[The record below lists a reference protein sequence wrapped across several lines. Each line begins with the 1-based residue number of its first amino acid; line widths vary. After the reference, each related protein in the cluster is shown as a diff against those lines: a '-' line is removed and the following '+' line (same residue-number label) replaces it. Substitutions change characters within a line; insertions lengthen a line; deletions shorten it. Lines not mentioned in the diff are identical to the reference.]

1 LGYQIRHH
9 KSEGPISNLVAA
21 LPRSGCTIGRK
32 ARGVNDWGDICGL
45 ISLTVG
51 IKQEK
56 GAMQMELFLILG
68 AGRFGSL
75 AVQRLLAR
83 KKVSRLVVVDRDAH
97 VLEKL
102 REKPIETVEQDAI
115 DFLVHYPGFG
125 SEWIVPAIPVHV
137 AFAWLCRQLAR
148 EGVVTQLAVPSIL
161 EQMVPN
167 SLRAKTGALYASFAT
182 FRCPDDCDESNESCT
197 VTGEVRE
204 ANLFDVVRNIEVEG
218 YVTQVA
224 RSHQLAPGVG
234 GYQLSMLWRLL
245 EEARSTEKD
254 ILVATACRCHGV
266 LNALHW
272 ERRRGLRNVH

>member
-1 LGYQIRHH
+1 M
-9 KSEGPISNLVAA
+9 PIPQVYGS
-21 LPRSGCTIGRK
+21 
-32 ARGVNDWGDICGL
+32 
-45 ISLTVG
+45 ISPTLG

-56 GAMQMELFLILG
+56 GAMQMESFWILG
-68 AGRFGSL
+68 AGRFGTL
-75 AVQRLLAR
+75 AVQRILAR
-83 KKVSRLVVVDRDAH
+83 KKVPRLVVVDRDGH

-102 REKPIETVEQDAI
+102 RDKSVETVEQDAI
-115 DFLVHYPGFG
+115 DFLFHYPGLG

-148 EGVVTQLAVPSIL
+148 EGVVTQLAAPSIL
-161 EQMVPN
+161 EQKVPN

-182 FRCPDDCDESNESCT
+182 FRCPDDCDEPEESCT

-204 ANLFDVVRNIEVEG
+204 VDLFDVIRNIEVEG
-218 YVTQVA
+218 FVTQVV

-234 GYQLSMLWRLL
+234 GYQLSVLWRLL

-266 LNALHW
+266 IDALKYN
-272 ERRRGLRNVH
+272 RKT